1 MSFVYRIPRGR
12 CAQSFPVCS
21 ARLRSSPRSPGHMR
35 RTHSR
40 PRDSD
45 RHRAAPRDGPA
56 DDAGRDLRV
65 QRRGTGREQDLHRQR
80 PGRER
85 AGVLAHGA
93 DAARRG
99 TEHSRHHQ
107 HAPRLADGRPVGRH
121 VRRRRLHGPHRRPEL
136 RLLRPRAHRGH
147 PRPAGRAA
155 RQERRGR
162 RAQRH
167 HGEADVR
174 DLRQRARLATATTT
188 RCWCPVT

>member
-1 MSFVYRIPRGR
+1 MSFDTHRTRTLRAVISGLLGTAAFAA
-12 CAQSFPVCS
+12 CGAPVIRADDAD
-21 ARLRSSPRSPGHMR
+21 ARN
-35 RTHSR
+35 
-40 PRDSD
+40 SD
-45 RHRAAPRDGPA
+45 RHGAAPRDGPA
-56 DDAGRDLRV
+56 DDAGRHQRLR
-65 QRRGTGREQDLHRQR
+65 RRDAGREQDLHRQR

-99 TEHSRHHQ
+99 TEHPRHHQ

-121 VRRRRLHGPHRRPEL
+121 VRRRRVHGPHRRSEL

-155 RQERRGR
+155 RQERGGR

-167 HGEADVR
+167 HCEADVR
-174 DLRQRARLATATTT
+174 ALGQRARSATATTT
-188 RCWCPVT
+188 RCSCPAT